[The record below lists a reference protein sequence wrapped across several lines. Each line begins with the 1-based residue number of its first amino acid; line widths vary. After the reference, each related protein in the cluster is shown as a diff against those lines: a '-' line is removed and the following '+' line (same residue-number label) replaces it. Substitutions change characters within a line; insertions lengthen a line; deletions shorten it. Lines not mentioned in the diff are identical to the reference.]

1 LLALFPAIFIVCGK
15 VNFTNLS
22 RYSDLSERTYRRH
35 YGKSYDFLRFNA
47 ESIKL
52 STDETAETIAVM
64 DCSFLSK
71 SGKKTH
77 GLGYFY
83 NGTTGRAE
91 KGLEISL
98 ISMVDVE
105 QGQGYGLSVQQTPAD
120 CALKPPGKTKT
131 QTETSRIDHYL
142 AQLRKAHPR
151 FAKTVTILA
160 VDGFY
165 AKKKFIDGVLA
176 LNLAVVGKLRI
187 DANLRYLYTGVQ
199 KNRGARRKY
208 DGKVDLSDPSRFT
221 WVGEVEPDVKLYT
234 AVVWHMSLKRLI
246 RIAYLIDQSH
256 CGKPRHALL
265 FSSNVTL
272 SALDIVRY
280 YKARFQIEFIF
291 REAKQFTGLADCQS
305 TQEDKLDFH
314 LNASISALNIA
325 KLHAYQQHLASEN
338 RQDPFVFSMAS
349 YKRRAL
355 NEYLLQQFIS
365 MLELDSSLIKS
376 HPNFQKLCSLGMI
389 SP

>member
-22 RYSDLSERTYRRH
+22 RYSDLNERTYRRH
-35 YGKSYDFLRFNA
+35 YGKSYDFLRLNA

-52 STDETAETIAVM
+52 SSDQPVETIAVM
-64 DCSFLSK
+64 DCSFVSK
-71 SGKKTH
+71 SGKETD

-98 ISMVDVE
+98 ISMVDVDH
-105 QGQGYGLSVQQTPAD
+105 GLGYGLSVQQTPAD
-120 CALKPPGKTKT
+120 CALKQPGKTTT
-131 QTETSRIDHYL
+131 QTETTRIDHYL
-142 AQLRKAHPR
+142 AQLRQAHPH

-165 AKKKFIDGVLA
+165 AKKKFIDGALD
-176 LNLAVVGKLRI
+176 LNLAIVGKLRI

-199 KNRGARRKY
+199 KKRGARRKY

-221 WVGEVEPDVKLYT
+221 LVGDVEPGVQLYT
-234 AVVWHMSLKRLI
+234 AIVWHVSLKRLI
-246 RIAYLIDQSH
+246 HIAYLVDQNHS
-256 CGKPRHALL
+256 GKTRHALL
-265 FSSNVTL
+265 FSTNLTL
-272 SALDIVRY
+272 SALDIIRY

-291 REAKQFTGLADCQS
+291 REAKQFTGLGDCQS
-305 TQEDKLDFH
+305 TKKDKLDFH
-314 LNASISALNIA
+314 FNASISALNIA
-325 KLHAYQQHLASEN
+325 KLHARQQHLASEN
-338 RQDPFVFSMAS
+338 ERDPFVFSMAS

-355 NEYLLQQFIS
+355 NEYLLDQFIS
-365 MLELDSSLIKS
+365 MLDLDSSLIKS